1 MEALLESLQ
10 TQEKMGVLQGSCE
23 AELQELMRQIDI
35 MLAHKKS
42 EWDAQT
48 QILTTR
54 LELRDQ
60 ELSSAHEREERLNQE
75 IRSLRKQLREQE
87 EGNCVKTA
95 EYETQLKRFQE
106 ELTKL
111 KKSYERVQKRHLKLE
126 LKNRAEEEQC
136 EISRLNRRLEEFRQR
151 SLDWEKQRL
160 LYQQQV
166 ASLEAQRRTL
176 MEQAEVYQQS
186 QSRKQMLEQTSL
198 AGRSELQHITG
209 QLLRTNDTLCAKEE
223 ETDRLKLQL
232 EVAMGGQEQ
241 AEQEV
246 VQARQAIQVLQE
258 EKEEL
263 RATLQTHTD
272 FLQGCKSQKEELQ
285 REVCRMSDTLIDKE
299 ESIRSLEERLQETRL
314 SEGRTDKEEIS
325 FQLSVSLMNEK
336 RLKAEVTHL
345 EDRVGSVTVQCQQLA
360 SELNEKK
367 DSLQRIEEEYKKSW
381 NEIRKLKG
389 QLSQAELT
397 YNSAV
402 DGMRKEISQLTQEL
416 HKRDMCMASSN
427 TTAGEWEKKLRSER
441 ERAERQ
447 SAEHRVFLEN
457 LQQENRRLSAMLEKR
472 DPDVLQA
479 LDNLECENQKLQK
492 ELTDTKRNLELFQQ
506 KRQSDIQTA
515 VERISQELLLRHKQE
530 IKQMQERLK
539 EATENYQSQQ
549 GPCFTQKELSRSNSV
564 DSLSSE
570 VWKGVDLMSSEPI
583 GREQNSSEE
592 SLVESVS
599 LLPIPPTSPADAVAS
614 RFLQEEEIRS
624 QELIH
629 RLDSHIEELKQ
640 ESQRTVQIFS
650 QPR

>member
-176 MEQAEVYQQS
+176 MEQAEVYQQQS

-381 NEIRKLKG
+381 NEIRK
-389 QLSQAELT
+389 
-397 YNSAV
+397 
-402 DGMRKEISQLTQEL
+402 
-416 HKRDMCMASSN
+416 
-427 TTAGEWEKKLRSER
+427 
-441 ERAERQ
+441 
-447 SAEHRVFLEN
+447 VFLEN

>member
-176 MEQAEVYQQS
+176 MEQAEVYQQQS

-447 SAEHRVFLEN
+447 SAEHR
-457 LQQENRRLSAMLEKR
+457 
-472 DPDVLQA
+472 A